1 MDDKLN
7 FIRFSVVLIL
17 ISMCG
22 FAYCIDKKL
31 DGTQNEWKQIV
42 VKQGEHIKK
51 LAEQNK
57 AQDVII
63 NKLNAEYNLKGKKK

>member
-1 MDDKLN
+1 MEDKLN
-7 FIRFSVVLIL
+7 FIRFSEVLIL

-22 FAYCIDKKL
+22 FAYCINKKL
-31 DGTQNEWKQIV
+31 DDTQNEWKKIV

-63 NKLNAEYNLKGKKK
+63 NKLNAEYNLNGKKK